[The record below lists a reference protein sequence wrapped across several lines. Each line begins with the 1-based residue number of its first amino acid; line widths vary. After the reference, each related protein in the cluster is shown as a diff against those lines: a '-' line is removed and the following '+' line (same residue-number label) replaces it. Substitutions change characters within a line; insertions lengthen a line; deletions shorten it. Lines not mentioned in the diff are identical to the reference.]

1 MNHSNNHSNSR
12 NDYSDKYNNPNT
24 NDTNN
29 NDNISIATTT
39 STPIN
44 NGKTNLKSKS
54 SCARAQHY
62 SLLNETKIQKIQII
76 VAGYNSKSHHLFRT
90 SHTYPLI
97 PTHHYFPPTHISTF
111 HTIILDFSKIIST
124 ISKKR
129 RTPRSY
135 KKKST
140 QRSLNKT
147 ISTNSHHNR
156 NPLVCTLRIVHP
168 QPAVV
173 SLQSAV
179 VSSTVGSRLL

>member
-1 MNHSNNHSNSR
+1 MCV
-12 NDYSDKYNNPNT
+12 YVGECVFVC
-24 NDTNN
+24 
-29 NDNISIATTT
+29 
-39 STPIN
+39 N
-44 NGKTNLKSKS
+44 NGKTNWRSKS

-62 SLLNETKIQKIQII
+62 SLLNEEKIQKLQII
-76 VAGYNSKSHHLFRT
+76 AGYNSNSHLSFGQL
-90 SHTYPLI
+90 PLNLPYQHI
-97 PTHHYFPPTHISTF
+97 TFYPPTHISTF
-111 HTIILDFSKIIST
+111 HTIIMDFSKIIST
-124 ISKKR
+124 ISKIR

-140 QRSLNKT
+140 QKSLYKT